1 MCHLISSEYKS
12 FQTPRTLCIAGNQYH
27 DIASSSFKD
36 FVDADEKR
44 KQVYYL
50 RAKDSEHAVFVEN
63 NRVARS
69 EELFDYPRTM
79 KFGEKVYPDIT
90 AKIKL
95 ADKNYDT
102 YISESLY
109 GDFRELRVR
118 HKTGSVLDVTDL
130 RARVLQRKI
139 GGAVKKLAQILH

>member
-12 FQTPRTLCIAGNQYH
+12 FQTSRTLCIAGNQYH

-79 KFGEKVYPDIT
+79 KFGEKFYPNIT

-102 YISESLY
+102 YLSESPY

-118 HKTGSVLDVTDL
+118 HKTGSVLDITDL

-139 GGAVKKLAQILH
+139 GGVIKKLAQILH